1 MKKDNNILKL
11 GHDTISRDPF
21 PNSKKVY
28 IKGSIYPNIN
38 VGMREIE
45 ISESD
50 NFFSTNP
57 KNNSAFYSTYDTSGP
72 YTDNN
77 IDIDITKGLPKIREK
92 WITDRGDVEFA
103 SNFSSVFT
111 NNERKKKDL
120 IPLKFL
126 NRKPLVAKKG
136 SNVTQMHY
144 AKQGIIT
151 PEMEYIA
158 IREN

>member
-11 GHDTISRDPF
+11 GHDNISRDPF

-77 IDIDITKGLPKIREK
+77 L
-92 WITDRGDVEFA
+92 
-103 SNFSSVFT
+103 S
-111 NNERKKKDL
+111 L
-120 IPLKFL
+120 I
-126 NRKPLVAKKG
+126 
-136 SNVTQMHY
+136 H
-144 AKQGIIT
+144 I
-151 PEMEYIA
+151 
-158 IREN
+158 

>member
-57 KNNSAFYSTYDTSGP
+57 KNNSAFILLTIPVGH
-72 YTDNN
+72 
-77 IDIDITKGLPKIREK
+77 IQITI
-92 WITDRGDVEFA
+92 
-103 SNFSSVFT
+103 
-111 NNERKKKDL
+111 L
-120 IPLKFL
+120 I
-126 NRKPLVAKKG
+126 
-136 SNVTQMHY
+136 
-144 AKQGIIT
+144 
-151 PEMEYIA
+151 
-158 IREN
+158 